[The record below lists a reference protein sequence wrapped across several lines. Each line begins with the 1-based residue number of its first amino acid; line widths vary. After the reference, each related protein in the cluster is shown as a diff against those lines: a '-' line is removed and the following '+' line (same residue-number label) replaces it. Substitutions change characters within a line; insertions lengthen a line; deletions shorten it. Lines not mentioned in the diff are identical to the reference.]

1 MRGSSVETVSSI
13 DPLLAKIIGSAILCW
28 LSGFGAG
35 KVFHFV
41 TEIFKKASRTH

>member
-1 MRGSSVETVSSI
+1 MRGSSVETVNSI

-28 LSGFGAG
+28 LTGYCTG

-41 TEIFKKASRTH
+41 AEIFKKASRSH